1 MVIIPTI
8 PLIYVHYR
16 KKNINTKNSDNNR
29 TTTTNTIMYTI
40 PLNGTTT
47 KDVIVE
53 DPEEEQLMQE
63 IYDTFQYTSSYD
75 ELYRPDDW
83 EEHLNPILSKYLL
96 LSSKIPRVS

>member
-29 TTTTNTIMYTI
+29 TTTTNMITYTI

-53 DPEEEQLMQE
+53 DPEEERLMQE
-63 IYDTFQYTSSYD
+63 IYDTFQYTLYD
-75 ELYRPDDW
+75 ELHRPDDW
-83 EEHLNPILSKYLL
+83 EEHINPILNKKPLP
-96 LSSKIPRVS
+96 SSKN